1 MNNTEFKK
9 TLFIAT
15 YAPPLLA
22 GAPRIMAN
30 LLASFPPES
39 YTILTSFYNIDNLS
53 AKIGTWLPG
62 EYVFYDNPSASKLNR
77 QEQETKP
84 EEAITN
90 PIVRLKKFLRKSFL
104 FPMWVKTPLSAVVKM
119 DLIAKLKRFLKRNQF
134 VKTLLGAP
142 LILGQIPLIIR
153 AGVRVV
159 HEQNIELLTGFSDYG
174 PALVGTYYIHKTTK
188 VPFHLYMFDVYK
200 GNFFPLTGNLLAT
213 IFEPKLF
220 KAATKIVVNNAETRD
235 FYLRRYGDKIANK
248 LTLIYNA
255 TDPAP
260 YLPLQTPIT
269 HHQPPYNIVF
279 TGNVYWAQAES
290 IKNLVKAIDQI
301 NDIDIRLKL
310 YSPNPPEYLKAIG
323 INSPKID
330 YSVAPGSEMPR
341 IQSEADIL
349 FVPLAWHTKSPTI
362 INTATPGK
370 LTDFLIASR
379 PMLVHAPAESHLA
392 RYAKENNFAMVV
404 DTESITD
411 LQTAIRKLI
420 AEPELSQQL
429 VQNAKNTFF
438 ANHDIQKNVSI
449 LQTLLRK

>member
-1 MNNTEFKK
+1 MNNTDFKK
-9 TLFIAT
+9 TLFIST

-30 LLASFPPES
+30 LLTSLPPES

-62 EYVFYDNPSASKLNR
+62 EYVFYDNPSASKANR
-77 QEQETKP
+77 QNQETRP
-84 EEAITN
+84 EETVTN
-90 PIVRLKKFLRKSFL
+90 PTVRLKKFLRKSFL
-104 FPMWVKTPLSAVVKM
+104 FPMWVKAPLSAIVKM
-119 DLIAKLKRFLKRNQF
+119 DLIARLKRLLKRNQF

-142 LILGQIPLIIR
+142 LILGQIPMIIKVGIR
-153 AGVRVV
+153 MV
-159 HEQNIELLTGFSDYG
+159 HEQNIKLLMGFSDYG
-174 PALVGTYYIHKTTK
+174 PALIGTYYIHRATK

-200 GNFFPLTGNLLAT
+200 GNFFPLTGNLLAI
-213 IFEPKLF
+213 IFEPKLV
-220 KAATKIVVNNAETRD
+220 KAATKIIVNNAETRD
-235 FYLRRYGDKIANK
+235 FYLRRYGNKIANK

-260 YLPLQTPIT
+260 YLPLQTPIAY
-269 HHQPPYNIVF
+269 HQPPHNIVF

-301 NDIDIRLKL
+301 DDIDIRLKL

-330 YSVAPGSEMPR
+330 YNVAPGSEMPR

-349 FVPLAWHTKSPTI
+349 FVPLAWCTKSPAI

-370 LTDFLIASR
+370 LTDFLIAGR
-379 PMLVHAPAESHLA
+379 PMLIHAPAESHLA
-392 RYAKENNFAMVV
+392 RYAKDNNFAMVV
-404 DTESITD
+404 DTESIAE
-411 LQTAIRKLI
+411 LKTAIRELI
-420 AEPELSQQL
+420 ANPELAQQI
-429 VQNAKNTFF
+429 VKNAKDTFF
-438 ANHDIQKNVSI
+438 ANHDISKNVVLFQS
-449 LQTLLRK
+449 LLFK